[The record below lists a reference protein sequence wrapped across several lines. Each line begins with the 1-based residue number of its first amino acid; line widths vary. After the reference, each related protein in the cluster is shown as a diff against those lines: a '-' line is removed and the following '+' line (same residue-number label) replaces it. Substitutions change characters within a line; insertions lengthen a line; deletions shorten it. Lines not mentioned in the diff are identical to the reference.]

1 MRLEKIYSYVAL
13 ILADIIFC
21 IPIIY
26 DAMWYDIRFMS
37 KETFDK
43 LLLYYV
49 YNQLFDL
56 HFEIQ
61 MTIIKYVIF

>member
-1 MRLEKIYSYVAL
+1 
-13 ILADIIFC
+13 
-21 IPIIY
+21 
-26 DAMWYDIRFMS
+26 MS

-61 MTIIKYVIF
+61 MTIIKYVIFKKKNYSSEK

>member
-1 MRLEKIYSYVAL
+1 
-13 ILADIIFC
+13 
-21 IPIIY
+21 
-26 DAMWYDIRFMS
+26 MS

-61 MTIIKYVIF
+61 MTIIKYVIFLKKKTTLQKNNRTNFSEPISFLLVY